1 MTDSWTG
8 RLSEYLDGDLVAA
21 ERAALDAHLAG
32 CSECTQTLA
41 ELRAVT
47 VRATRLEVTESVPDL
62 WPGIAARIGADGAR
76 GELGERTRRAW
87 RDRLWT
93 FTLPQLAAA
102 GFLLALLS
110 GATVWMALNSRP
122 SPAPDA
128 ARSSLAVR
136 QHPMGPTTNGTTV
149 VVAGFDSQ
157 RYDAAIAELEQ
168 VLAQHRAELDTST
181 VRIIEQNLAVIDQA
195 TDQARRALA
204 ADPANPYLNGHLA
217 EQMRRKV
224 DLLRQ
229 ATALVSAHG

>member
-1 MTDSWTG
+1 MTDTWTG
-8 RLSEYLDGDLVAA
+8 RLSESLDGDLTPA
-21 ERAALDAHLAG
+21 ERAELDAHLAG

-47 VRATRLEVTESVPDL
+47 VQATRLETPESVPDL
-62 WPGIAARIGADGAR
+62 WPGIAARIGADDAPVELGAR
-76 GELGERTRRAW
+76 TRQAW

-122 SPAPDA
+122 SPTPDGSRTTLA
-128 ARSSLAVR
+128 ARPHLVS
-136 QHPMGPTTNGTTV
+136 PTTTGATV
-149 VVAGFDSQ
+149 VVAGYDSQ

-168 VLAQHRAELDTST
+168 VLAQHRAELDSST
-181 VRIIEQNLAVIDQA
+181 VRIIEPNLAVIDQA

>member
-8 RLSEYLDGDLVAA
+8 RLSDYLDGDLAAA
-21 ERAALDAHLAG
+21 ERVALDAHLAG

-47 VRATRLEVTESVPDL
+47 VRVTRLEASEPVPDL
-62 WPGIAARIGADGAR
+62 WPGIAARIGVEDSRGA
-76 GELGERTRRAW
+76 LGARTRRAW

-122 SPAPDA
+122 SPAPDGSRTSLA
-128 ARSSLAVR
+128 ARPGPLS
-136 QHPMGPTTNGTTV
+136 PTTGGATV
-149 VVAGFDSQ
+149 VVAGFESQ
-157 RYDAAIAELEQ
+157 RYDAAIAEMEQ
-168 VLAQHRAELDTST
+168 VLAQHRAELDSST